1 MVKANNQNKIGI
13 AFTVFIFGI
22 IAMYISRML
31 IIYVL
36 PSLSTTWV
44 LVGSIALSVWIVY
57 LGLSQI
63 EIEY

>member
-1 MVKANNQNKIGI
+1 MVKDNPQNKIGI

-31 IIYVL
+31 IGYVL
-36 PSLSTTWV
+36 PSLSATWV
-44 LVGSIALSVWIVY
+44 LVGSVALSIWILY

-63 EIEY
+63 EIEH